1 MADHLPDR
9 IRRLRSHD
17 LNLLTGLYVL
27 LERASVTDAARELG
41 LTQSAMSKMLDRL
54 RDDFGDRLL
63 VRTGN
68 RMVLTSAA
76 QLLLPELARALNGL
90 GAVYSPAGRFDPRRV
105 ERTLSIGMNEFL
117 QYVLGP
123 GIIGLLRE
131 KAPQVSLRLRPI
143 HSGQAQADVMRGDI
157 DLLIGAAGVEFKL
170 RSSILYRDKFAC
182 LACAD
187 NLALQDPLPL
197 ADFAKLQQV
206 YVSPSGFDFFPAV
219 IHQFLGS
226 VGRRPRPTDITLS
239 SYFAASRSIVG
250 TDRVTLLPNRLIAS
264 FVDRQVRVVPLAF
277 DPPDYNVALWWHTSV
292 HDDPFFVWFRHEL
305 HALVQQMPW
314 GSALAGRR

>member
-27 LERASVTDAARELG
+27 LDRASVTAAARELG
-41 LTQSAMSKMLDRL
+41 LTQSAMSKMLERL
-54 RDDFGDRLL
+54 RDEFGDRLL

-68 RMVLTSAA
+68 QMVLTSLA

-90 GAVYSPAGRFDPRRV
+90 GAVYSPAGPFDPRRT

-123 GIIGLLRE
+123 GILRLLRE
-131 KAPQVSLRLRPI
+131 KAPLVSLRLRPI
-143 HSGQAQADVMRGDI
+143 HSGQAQADVVRGDI

-182 LACAD
+182 LAWAD
-187 NLALQDPLPL
+187 NRQLREPLPFD
-197 ADFAKLQQV
+197 DFVKLQQV

-226 VGRRPRPTDITLS
+226 VGRQPRPTDITLS
-239 SYFAASRSIVG
+239 SYFAATRSIVG
-250 TDRVTLLPNRLIAS
+250 TEMVTLLPNRLIALL
-264 FVDRQVRVVPLAF
+264 VDPHIRVVPLAF
-277 DPPDYNVALWWHTSV
+277 DPPDYNVALWWHTTV
-292 HDDPFFVWFRHEL
+292 HDDPFFVWFRQEL
-305 HALVQQMPW
+305 QALVQQMPW
-314 GSALAGRR
+314 GLAATTE